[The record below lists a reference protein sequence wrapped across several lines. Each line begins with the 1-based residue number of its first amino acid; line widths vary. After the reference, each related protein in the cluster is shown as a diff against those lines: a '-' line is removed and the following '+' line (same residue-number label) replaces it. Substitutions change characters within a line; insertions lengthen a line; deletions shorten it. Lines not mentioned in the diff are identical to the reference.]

1 MSNNRNRPTY
11 LGNKTDLELSK
22 IMIML
27 KFEEGYQ
34 EECTINELL
43 AETPLRFEDIQE
55 IADLEG
61 KSWEIPSYRK
71 GNYFDAKWAFLIE
84 MEGVIGEDEEP
95 ESYDEDLESDFSYEL
110 RAEAFA
116 RGGMQ
121 AVNDLHCS
129 TEIDDFWR

>member
-11 LGNKTDLELSK
+11 LGNKTSHQLSK
-22 IMIML
+22 VKIML
-27 KFEEGYQ
+27 KFEGGLQ
-34 EECTINELL
+34 EEYSVNELL
-43 AETPLRFEDIQE
+43 AQGYFSFDEIQE

-61 KSWEIPSYRK
+61 ESWSVPYDSSRQMYC
-71 GNYFDAKWAFLIE
+71 DAKWAFLTE
-84 MEGVIGEDEEP
+84 MEDVIGEEE

-121 AVNDLHCS
+121 GVNDLYCS
-129 TEIDDFWR
+129 SEIDDFWR

>member
-22 IMIML
+22 VKIML

-43 AETPLRFEDIQE
+43 AETPLRFEDLQE

-61 KSWEIPSYRK
+61 ESWEIPSYRK
-71 GNYFDAKWAFLIE
+71 GTYFDAKWAFLTE